1 MPRAMR
7 YSLRQWIWRVF
18 MQCALIPLFLVELV
32 LIGAYLL
39 SNAAM
44 RDAQLAHLEE
54 RAQQGLA
61 GTVRR
66 EAEIIGWDLQSIE
79 KQTRIFRGAVAHALQ
94 ERSFRPDAVERAR
107 HVVGPD
113 GLFYSRSG
121 DGRAVSFYVKDT
133 PPERQDHAKALRL
146 SHLDFLMRSI
156 EEAGPLVVAVHFRSW
171 DGYIRS
177 YPFFDVLQR
186 DLAGRPSPAYG
197 FYSRADQAH
206 NPGREPVWT
215 DPYPDANGRWR
226 MSTLAP
232 VYHGDFLEGVVGLEI
247 DLERLLADIGEL
259 GVPWQGHAVLID
271 AGGNVMLLPGQH
283 RSPGDSIVNA
293 PRYLREVKHLLPAVG
308 AEGEVQAAVF
318 DGREH
323 LLAWQGISQTGW
335 RLLLVADKDRILQP
349 TRALAAHHQKMGYL
363 LIAGL
368 LLFHVLL
375 LVLWWRHS
383 RRLSRELERP
393 IGSIVDMLRHLGQS
407 EWQPGAVQLSPLRAS
422 RIEELNAMA
431 DAVRSS
437 DRQLQAS
444 EAERSRAQR
453 LLEVVMENT
462 TESLWEIVAE
472 KSLIRVSSRFA
483 RRFALDS
490 ECVTIEEFN
499 RLVHPDDMERLRQR
513 RESFFSGAD
522 GVYEVEYR
530 CIDRVGQY
538 VWLLSRGQAL
548 EWDANGRVLHS
559 AGTHV
564 DISRLKAVE
573 EDLRRATLEAQDA
586 SRAKSRFLS
595 SMSHELRTP
604 LNAVQGFAQLIELE
618 VEGKSE
624 TEPVGEY
631 AREIV
636 KASRHLTALVDDILD
651 LSTLEGRRQHLQI
664 RPVEVGAMLASCV
677 ELVQPQ
683 ARDFRLQL
691 TLVSGRLPLYVQADS
706 RRLRQILL
714 NLLSNAI
721 KYNRP
726 QGTVTLGHEVRP
738 DCVRLWVKDTGPG
751 LDADQQK
758 QLFQPFQRLGRE
770 SSNIPGSGIGLV
782 LCYELA
788 GMMNGSLGFHSE
800 PGQGCC
806 FWIDLPG
813 AASPEEEQAAF
824 GNGPSAGQVE
834 WVEDD
839 S

>member
-1 MPRAMR
+1 MPRATR
-7 YSLRQWIWRVF
+7 YPLRQWLWRAF
-18 MQCALIPLFLVELV
+18 IQCALIPLLLVEVVLV
-32 LIGAYLL
+32 GAYLL

-44 RDAQLAHLEE
+44 RDAQLGHLEE
-54 RAQQGLA
+54 RVEQGLA
-61 GTVRR
+61 DTLQR
-66 EAEIIGWDLQSIE
+66 EAKIIDRDLQEIAR
-79 KQTRIFRGAVAHALQ
+79 QTRIFCGAVAHALQ
-94 ERSFRPDAVERAR
+94 ERGFRPDAVERAR
-107 HVVGPD
+107 HVVGPN
-113 GLFYSRSG
+113 GLFYSRNG
-121 DGRAVSFYVKDT
+121 EGRAASFYVKDT

-146 SHLDFLMRSI
+146 SRLDGLMRSI
-156 EEAGPLVVAVHFRSW
+156 EEAGPPVIAVHFRSR

-186 DLAGRPSPAYG
+186 DLGDRPSPGYG
-197 FYSRADQAH
+197 FYSRADETR
-206 NPGREPVWT
+206 NPTREPLWT
-215 DPYPDANGRWR
+215 APYRDEDGRWR
-226 MSTLAP
+226 VSSIAP

-247 DLERLLADIGEL
+247 DLEHLLADIGDL
-259 GVPWQGHAVLID
+259 GVPWQGHAMLVD
-271 AGGNVMLLPGQH
+271 ESGNVMLLPGQ
-283 RSPGDSIVNA
+283 RGASGDSVVNA
-293 PRYLREVKHLLPAVG
+293 PRYLREVGLLLPTAG
-308 AEGEVQAAVF
+308 AEGEIRSALF

-323 LLAWQGISQTGW
+323 LLAWRGISQAGW
-335 RLLLVADKDRILQP
+335 RLLLVVDKSRLLQP
-349 TRALAAHHQKMGYL
+349 TRALAAHYQKMGYL

-368 LLFHVLL
+368 ILFHALFL
-375 LVLWWRHS
+375 GLWWRRS
-383 RRLSRELERP
+383 RRLSRELEQP
-393 IGSIVDMLRHLGQS
+393 INGIVEMLRHSGRDQ
-407 EWQPGAVQLSPLRAS
+407 WQAGDGPLSPLRTS

-431 DAVRSS
+431 NAVRSS

-453 LLEVVMENT
+453 LLEVVMEHT

-490 ECVTIEEFN
+490 ECVPLEVFN

-513 RESFFSGAD
+513 RESFFSGMD

-530 CIDRVGQY
+530 CIDRAGQY

-548 EWDANGRVLHS
+548 EWDARGRVLRS

-573 EDLRRATLEAQDA
+573 GDLRRATLEAQDA

-618 VEGKSE
+618 VEGKPDSG
-624 TEPVGEY
+624 PIGEY

-651 LSTLEGRRQHLQI
+651 LSTLEGRRQQLHI
-664 RPVEVGAMLASCV
+664 RPVEVGAMLAGCA

-683 ARDFRLQL
+683 IRERQLQL
-691 TLVSGRLPLYVQADS
+691 QLIPMCRPLYVQADS
-706 RRLRQILL
+706 RRLQQILL

-721 KYNRP
+721 KYNCP
-726 QGTVTLGHEVRP
+726 QGRITLGYEVRS
-738 DCVRLWVKDTGPG
+738 DCVRIWVKDTGPG
-751 LDADQQK
+751 LDAEQQS

-782 LCYELA
+782 LCHELA
-788 GMMNGSLGFHSE
+788 SMMNGSMGFYSE
-800 PGQGCC
+800 PGHGCR

-813 AASPEEEQAAF
+813 AAAPEDQRMPSGGPPTGQA
-824 GNGPSAGQVE
+824 E
-834 WVEDD
+834 RVEDD